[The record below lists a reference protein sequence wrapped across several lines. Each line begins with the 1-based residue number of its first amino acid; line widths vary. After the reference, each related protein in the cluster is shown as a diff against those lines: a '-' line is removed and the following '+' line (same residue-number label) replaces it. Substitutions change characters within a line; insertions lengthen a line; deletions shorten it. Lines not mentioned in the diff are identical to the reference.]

1 MNSIRC
7 TTVRHERNKHG
18 KSSGQVV
25 IECRGIDNF
34 VPRTMD

>member
-1 MNSIRC
+1 MNSISC
-7 TTVRHERNKHG
+7 TTGRHERKEHG
-18 KSSGQVV
+18 KLSGQVV